1 MNEAWRSLA
10 WRIEMLKLFPR
21 LMLVAGIGITGAA
34 CQGDGYG
41 TPSGSYQPA
50 PAGYGNPYYNSRYYA
65 PPPAPRYGYAQ
76 PAPYYYGNQQGTR
89 SWYNKAD
96 GRRYT
101 TVTVTNRGQ
110 NGYRDDVVQQQ
121 VVCGSQYYDG
131 YQTRTAP
138 QC

>member
-1 MNEAWRSLA
+1 M
-10 WRIEMLKLFPR
+10 EMLRLFLRP
-21 LMLVAGIGITGAA
+21 MLVAGIGMTGTA
-34 CQGDGYG
+34 CLNDGYPG
-41 TPSGSYQPA
+41 PT
-50 PAGYGNPYYNSRYYA
+50 GYNNPYYNNGY
-65 PPPAPRYGYAQ
+65 PPPRYGYAQ
-76 PAPYYYGNQQGTR
+76 SAPYYGYPQRQQG
-89 SWYNKAD
+89 SWYNQAD

-131 YQTRTAP
+131 YRTRSAP

>member
-1 MNEAWRSLA
+1 
-10 WRIEMLKLFPR
+10 MLR
-21 LMLVAGIGITGAA
+21 LILRPMLVVGLGITAAA
-34 CQGDGYG
+34 CVDDGNAAPRGY
-41 TPSGSYQPA
+41 YQPA
-50 PAGYGNPYYNSRYYA
+50 PSGYVNPNYNSGYYA
-65 PPPAPRYGYAQ
+65 PAPSGYVYSQ
-76 PAPYYYGNQQGTR
+76 PGQNYNYGNQQGNHGR
-89 SWYNKAD
+89 YNQAD

-131 YQTRTAP
+131 YRTRTAP

>member
-1 MNEAWRSLA
+1 
-10 WRIEMLKLFPR
+10 MLRLFPR
-21 LMLVAGIGITGAA
+21 LMLVAGIGMTGAA

-41 TPSGSYQPA
+41 TPSGYYQPA
-50 PAGYGNPYYNSRYYA
+50 PTVYSNPSYNSGYYA
-65 PPPAPRYGYAQ
+65 PAPARYGYAQ
-76 PAPYYYGNQQGTR
+76 AAPPTYYNQQGNPA
-89 SWYNKAD
+89 WYNQGD

-131 YQTRTAP
+131 YRTRTAP
-138 QC
+138 RC

>member
-1 MNEAWRSLA
+1 
-10 WRIEMLKLFPR
+10 MLRLFPR
-21 LMLVAGIGITGAA
+21 LMLVVGIGMTGAA

-41 TPSGSYQPA
+41 APSGYYQPA
-50 PAGYGNPYYNSRYYA
+50 PTAYGNPYYNSGYYSPA
-65 PPPAPRYGYAQ
+65 PAPRYAYAQ
-76 PAPYYYGNQQGTR
+76 PAPYYANQQGNPA
-89 SWYNKAD
+89 WYNQGD

-131 YQTRTAP
+131 YRTRTAP
-138 QC
+138 RC

>member
-1 MNEAWRSLA
+1 MS
-10 WRIEMLKLFPR
+10 R
-21 LMLVAGIGITGAA
+21 LILRLVLVAGIGMTGAA
-34 CQGDGYG
+34 CQDDSYG
-41 TPSGSYQPA
+41 TPSGYYQP
-50 PAGYGNPYYNSRYYA
+50 GYNNPYYNN

-76 PAPYYYGNQQGTR
+76 PAPGYNYGNQPGSHGYYSPT
-89 SWYNKAD
+89 D

-131 YQTRTAP
+131 YRTRTAP
-138 QC
+138 RC